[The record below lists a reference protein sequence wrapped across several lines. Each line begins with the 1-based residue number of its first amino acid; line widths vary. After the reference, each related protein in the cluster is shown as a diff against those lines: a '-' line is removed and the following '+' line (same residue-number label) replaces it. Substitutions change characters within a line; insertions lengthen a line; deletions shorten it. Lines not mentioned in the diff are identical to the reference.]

1 VALRGNPSGPRSR
14 QLDARDLKTLLDD
27 VPDTLE
33 IVLRAPRER
42 TGDPFLDA
50 WQEAREDAASTLAAW
65 RAAPADRLAYVAY
78 RAAQDRE
85 DAAQDVLRVGA
96 VPARAAA

>member
-1 VALRGNPSGPRSR
+1 MDL
-14 QLDARDLKTLLDD
+14 RDLKRLLDD

-33 IVLRAPRER
+33 VVLRAPPRAR

-50 WQEAREDAASTLAAW
+50 WQDAREEAASALAAW
-65 RAAPADRLAYVAY
+65 RAAPADRLAYTAY

-85 DAAQDVLRVGA
+85 DAAQDVLRADGE
-96 VPARAAA
+96 PDRIAA

>member
-1 VALRGNPSGPRSR
+1 MDHRELRI
-14 QLDARDLKTLLDD
+14 LLDD

-33 IVLRAPRER
+33 IVLRAPRPER

-50 WQEAREDAASTLAAW
+50 WQDAREEAARALAAW
-65 RAAPADRLAYVAY
+65 RAAPADRWAYVAY

-85 DAAQDVLRVGA
+85 DAAQDVLRADGA
-96 VPARAAA
+96 PARAAA

>member
-1 VALRGNPSGPRSR
+1 MDIRE
-14 QLDARDLKTLLDD
+14 LKTLLDD

-50 WQEAREDAASTLAAW
+50 WQDAREDAAGALAAW
-65 RAAPADRLAYVAY
+65 RAAPADRRAYIAY

-96 VPARAAA
+96 VAA